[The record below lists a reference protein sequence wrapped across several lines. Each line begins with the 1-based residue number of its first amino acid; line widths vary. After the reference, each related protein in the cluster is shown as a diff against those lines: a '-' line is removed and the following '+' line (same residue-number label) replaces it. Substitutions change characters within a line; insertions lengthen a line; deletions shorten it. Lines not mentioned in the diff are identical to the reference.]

1 MEHKK
6 IFLNLNEKIEEY
18 QNKKSIYSN
27 EGKVTEK

>member
-6 IFLNLNEKIEEY
+6 IFPNLNEY

>member
-6 IFLNLNEKIEEY
+6 IFLNLNEQIEEY